1 MAKKLGLT
9 SKLLPA
15 AAIGAGAVAAGFV
28 SNAIPLDE
36 TKFTYAPKL
45 KAAAPLALGIFL
57 MTRKGIIAD
66 LGAGMVAGG
75 ALKLAQSFGI
85 GALDETTVME
95 LDEIDTVEVEGVDDD
110 VVSGTDSEEDEMYS

>member
-1 MAKKLGLT
+1 MNITKKLV
-9 SKLLPA
+9 PA
-15 AAIGAGAVAAGFV
+15 AAIGAGAIAAGFV

-45 KAAAPLALGIFL
+45 KAAAPLLLGVFL
-57 MTRKGIIAD
+57 MTRKGVMAD

-85 GALDETTVME
+85 GALDETTIME

-110 VVSGTDSEEDEMYS
+110 VVSGVEQEEEELD

>member
-1 MAKKLGLT
+1 MAKKAGLT
-9 SKLLPA
+9 SKLMPA
-15 AAIGAGAVAAGFV
+15 AAIGAGAIAAGFV
-28 SNAIPLDE
+28 TSKIPVPQDMAGAD
-36 TKFTYAPKL
+36 KVR
-45 KAAAPLALGIFL
+45 AAVPLALGIFL

-85 GALDETTVME
+85 GAIDETTVME

>member
-1 MAKKLGLT
+1 MAKKTGLT

-28 SNAIPLDE
+28 SSKIPVEND
-36 TKFTYAPKL
+36 KL

-57 MTRKGIIAD
+57 MTRKGIVAD

-75 ALKLAQSFGI
+75 ALKLAQSGYLI
-85 GALDETTVME
+85 IIVCVQWADLMICKTRN
-95 LDEIDTVEVEGVDDD
+95 L
-110 VVSGTDSEEDEMYS
+110 SLA

>member
-28 SNAIPLDE
+28 SSKIPVEND
-36 TKFTYAPKL
+36 KL

-57 MTRKGIIAD
+57 MTRKGIVAD

-95 LDEIDTVEVEGVDDD
+95 LDEIDTVEVEGVDDN